1 MIENKPRSKT
11 WLCACGFKGKHNF
24 CINCPI
30 FSRQGVQA
38 MFSLTVSRKWEIY
51 SADVKTALF
60 QGNLL
65 EQNVL
70 VRPLK
75 DAQTDKILKL
85 YNCIYGLADASQC
98 CYPDV
103 NKELGKVEAR
113 PFKIFRF
120 SFSLSDFL
128 FFFYNLYK
136 NMLMLS
142 NCYFYLMSLKGNL
155 LYTELEYWKKILSK
169 PIKATK

>member
-1 MIENKPRSKT
+1 
-11 WLCACGFKGKHNF
+11 
-24 CINCPI
+24 
-30 FSRQGVQA
+30 
-38 MFSLTVSRKWEIY
+38 MFSLTVSRKWEIC
-51 SADVKTALF
+51 SAYVKTALF

-75 DAQTDKILKL
+75 DAHRDKILKL

-98 CYPDV
+98 CYPDA

-113 PFKIFRF
+113 PLKIFRF

-128 FFFYNLYK
+128 FFYYLYR

-142 NCYFYLMSLKGNL
+142 NCYFYVMGLKGNL
-155 LYTELEYWKKILSK
+155 LYTEFEY
-169 PIKATK
+169 